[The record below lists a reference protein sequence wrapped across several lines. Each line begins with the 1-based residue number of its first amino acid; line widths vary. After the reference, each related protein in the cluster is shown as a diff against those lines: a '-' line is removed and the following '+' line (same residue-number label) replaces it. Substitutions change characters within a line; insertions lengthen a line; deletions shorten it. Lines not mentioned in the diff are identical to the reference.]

1 MMAFKMLYVVFFSL
15 MSSRVGI
22 FRNTEARI
30 MCITLKGYKY
40 SGVGR
45 SQERTEWDR
54 VLHAKT

>member
-1 MMAFKMLYVVFFSL
+1 